1 MWLKFI
7 KDCETNR
14 NQDIIWT
21 DDNVSASKQINGGN
35 AVRCLGPDG
44 EIFED
49 SAPEA
54 IIKQLAAEDNISYKE
69 EEIEMRKINKALA
82 KEKRQKMSLGIYID
96 KSEELAHI
104 SLKEKARSKN
114 IIS

>member
-14 NQDIIWT
+14 DKDVVWT
-21 DDNVSASKQINGGN
+21 DDNTSAQEQINSGN

-49 SAPEA
+49 STPEA
-54 IIKQLAAEDNISYKE
+54 VITQLAAEKGISYE
-69 EEIEMRKINKALA
+69 EEERFINQNRKKWSN
-82 KEKRQKMSLGIYID
+82 EK
-96 KSEELAHI
+96 
-104 SLKEKARSKN
+104 KEKASLGN
-114 IIS
+114 YLDESEI

>member
-14 NQDIIWT
+14 DKDVVWT
-21 DDNVSASKQINGGN
+21 DDNTSAQNQINSGN

-49 SAPEA
+49 STPEQV
-54 IIKQLAAEDNISYKE
+54 ISQLASEKNITYE
-69 EEIEMRKINKALA
+69 EEEEFIRLNRKDWDN
-82 KEKRQKMSLGIYID
+82 EKKQKSSLGNYID
-96 KSEELAHI
+96 DSEI
-104 SLKEKARSKN
+104 
-114 IIS
+114 